1 MSWSGVLITPH
12 RLREGGGAGLCS
24 LKQSRGKGVA
34 TGVLGDNRLNN
45 LFESKSLAYEI
56 EQLAK
61 IDCYSYR
68 VVRCAPN
75 GSKPN
80 RNSVPLTVVLHEVF
94 PFTGLFHNSTGRNL
108 DPFDCFP

>member
-24 LKQSRGKGVA
+24 RKPSWQRGRDV
-34 TGVLGDNRLNN
+34 VLGDNRLDN

-56 EQLAK
+56 EQVGK

-68 VVRCAPN
+68 VVRCAR

-80 RNSVPLTVVLHEVF
+80 RNSVPLTVELHE
-94 PFTGLFHNSTGRNL
+94 G
-108 DPFDCFP
+108 